1 MNCCCCC
8 CCCCCCSV
16 VSCLVLVMLCYVILT
31 LPGLIRHYMCATRM
45 SMYQCS
51 LQQGLTMAPKPPAQK
66 LPTLALDRAPR
77 SIVLVAPL
85 ATLVHEVDLPDI
97 QLRPSRIGRKHHI
110 GVLPL
115 QECIAHNDCRDGKR
129 VKGHV
134 IPYPVLNVSCH
145 KPSKTTNRI
154 SQP

>member
-1 MNCCCCC
+1 MNC

-16 VSCLVLVMLCYVILT
+16 VSCLVLVMLRHPHIARFDQTLHVCDANKYVSIFT
-31 LPGLIRHYMCATRM
+31 E
-45 SMYQCS
+45 
-51 LQQGLTMAPKPPAQK
+51 QGLTMAPKPPAQK